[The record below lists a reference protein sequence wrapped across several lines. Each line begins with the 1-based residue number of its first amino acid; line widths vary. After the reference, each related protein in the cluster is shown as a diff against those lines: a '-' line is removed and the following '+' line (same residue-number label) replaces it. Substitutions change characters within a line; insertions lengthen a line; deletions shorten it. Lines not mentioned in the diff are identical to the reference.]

1 MGSRKLSVIATALT
15 FLISSTTASLADNP
29 PRRILSGWLPDYSL
43 VRNLPTVEG
52 NLDLIRD
59 ISPFWYGLTG
69 ETSIKDKYALGKYTT
84 PIEQVISR
92 LKANNLILLPTI
104 TDDNPKLVLAN
115 LLANPSSRTNIVQTI
130 KALVL
135 KYNYDGIDLD
145 FETFYTQDGRSSWA
159 TLKPNW
165 IAFIKELS
173 TALHDQGKLLS
184 VTTPPDFAPETK
196 RAGNSVFSWAEI
208 GPLID
213 RLRIMA
219 YDFSTTAPGP
229 IGPLPWSED
238 AVKYAVTQMP
248 ASKVF
253 LGIPGY
259 GRDWITKVEGVC
271 PKDFASSVVVGA
283 KAAVV
288 MREALTLASSNNA
301 TPTYNSTHA
310 ESTFTYKKT
319 YVDPTNSASFCTA
332 SRTVWY
338 PDERSYTART
348 NLVGKYRLGGVA
360 VWTFGMENTA
370 AIATIRDIAKSIA
383 PDQVIGSIATDL
395 EQIAY
400 GSTFNLTG
408 TFKLP
413 DKTPISSLNVRF
425 EIKNSADNTW
435 RTLAAGVTDASGVI
449 AVPVIIAQ
457 KSQIRLV
464 SEGSWE
470 RLEGKT
476 DEKVISVVPSVS
488 LSLPASVKA
497 AATYS
502 VTGQVLPKVAGIKV
516 TVKQNGKSVG
526 EFITEASGSFTFN
539 IAPSATGLA
548 TYQVIIAA
556 GEKNTAGISDEITVL
571 VR

>member
-43 VRNLPTVEG
+43 ARNLPTVEG

-425 EIKNSADNTW
+425 EIKNSAENTW

-476 DEKVISVVPSVS
+476 DEKVISVLPSVS

>member
-43 VRNLPTVEG
+43 ARNLPTVEG

-348 NLVGKYRLGGVA
+348 NLVGKYRLGGIA

-383 PDQVIGSIATDL
+383 PDQVIGSISSDL

-476 DEKVISVVPSVS
+476 DEKVISVLPSVS

>member
-1 MGSRKLSVIATALT
+1 MGSRKLLIITTALT
-15 FLISSTTASLADNP
+15 FLLSTLSPANANNP
-29 PRRILSGWLPDYSL
+29 PRKILSGWLPDYSL
-43 VRNLPTVEG
+43 ARNLPTVEG

-69 ETSIKDKYALGKYTT
+69 ASSIKDKYALGKYTT
-84 PIEQVISR
+84 PKEQVIAR
-92 LKANNLILLPTI
+92 LKANGVLLLPTI
-104 TDDNPKLVLAN
+104 TDDNKKFVLAN
-115 LLANPSSRTNIVQTI
+115 LLANPTSRSNIVQTI
-130 KALVL
+130 KSLVL

-159 TLKPNW
+159 ALKPNW

-196 RAGNSVFSWAEI
+196 RAGNWIYSWAEI

-219 YDFSTTAPGP
+219 YDFSTTSPGP
-229 IGPLPWSED
+229 IGPLPWTED
-238 AVKYAVTQMP
+238 GVKYAITQMP

-271 PKDFASSVVVGA
+271 PKDFTSSVVVGA

-288 MREALTLASSNNA
+288 MREAPNLAASNNA
-301 TPTYNSTHA
+301 LPTYNTTNA

-338 PDERSYTART
+338 PDERSYAART
-348 NLVGKYRLGGVA
+348 NLVGKYRLGGIA

-370 AIATIRDIAKSIA
+370 AITAVRDIAKSIA
-383 PDQVIGSIATDL
+383 PDQVIGTLSTDL
-395 EQIAY
+395 EEIGY

-413 DKTPISSLNVRF
+413 DKTPVPALNVRF
-425 EIKNSADNTW
+425 EIKNSSDNNW
-435 RTLAAGVTDASGVI
+435 RTLSAGVTDLAGVI
-449 AVPVIIAQ
+449 AFPVILGQ

-470 RLEGKT
+470 RTEGKT
-476 DEKVISVVPSVS
+476 IEKVISVVPNVS
-488 LSLPASVKA
+488 LSLPASIKV
-497 AATYS
+497 ATSYT
-502 VTGQVLPKVAGIKV
+502 VYGQVLPKVAGIKLV
-516 TVKQNGKSVG
+516 VKQNMKPLG
-526 EFITEASGSFTFN
+526 EFITDASGGFSFEIKAAT
-539 IAPSATGLA
+539 TGLA
-548 TYQVIIAA
+548 TYQVVISA
-556 GEKNTAGISDEITVL
+556 GEKNTAAISDEITIL